1 VPQHTPTE
9 TDHALVD
16 PDWLERRIDD
26 PTVRIVEIDVSPAP
40 HAEGHIPGAVLW
52 NIYRDLRDETYQLR
66 PVPAFEDLIRRS
78 GITPESTVVCY
89 GYAPALGYWLLRLFG
104 HHDVRIL
111 DTSRATWQAD
121 GRPWTKDPTQ
131 VEPSDYRPAAMSAA
145 IRADRVALMG
155 WSERP
160 DGIILDV
167 RSASEYAGERFWP
180 SGGIPETGRA
190 GHIPGAVHL
199 PADRIFEAD
208 GSFRP
213 VDELREMMASV
224 DRDHPVVTYC
234 TVGARAAT
242 VWFVLSELLDHP
254 DARVY
259 DGSWAEWGLDPTVPI
274 VSAT

>member
-1 VPQHTPTE
+1 MQQHTPTA
-9 TDHALVD
+9 TGHALVD
-16 PDWLERRIDD
+16 PDWLERRLDD
-26 PTVRIVEIDVSPAP
+26 PTVRVVEIDVSPKP
-40 HAEGHIPGAVLW
+40 HGEGHIPGAVLW
-52 NIYRDLRDETYQLR
+52 NIYRDLRDEAYQLR
-66 PVPAFEDLIRRS
+66 PIQAVEDLIRRS

-121 GRPWTKDPTQ
+121 GRPWTKDSTH
-131 VEPSDYRPAAMSAA
+131 VEPSGYRPAAMSPA
-145 IRADRVALMG
+145 IRADLETLVR
-155 WSERP
+155 WSGQP

-180 SGGIPETGRA
+180 SGGTPEAGRT

-224 DRDHPVVTYC
+224 DRDRTIVTYC

-242 VWFVLSELLDHP
+242 VSFVLSELLDHP
-254 DARVY
+254 DVRVY
-259 DGSWAEWGLDPTVPI
+259 DGSWAEWGLNPTVPI
-274 VSAT
+274 VSVT